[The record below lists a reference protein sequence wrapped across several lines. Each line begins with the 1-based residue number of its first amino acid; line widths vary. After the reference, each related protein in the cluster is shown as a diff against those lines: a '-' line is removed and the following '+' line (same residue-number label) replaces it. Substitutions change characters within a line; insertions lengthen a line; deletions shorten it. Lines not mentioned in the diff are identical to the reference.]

1 MPLARGKQGSDMNT
15 ITIGAVKGMDGTRL
29 EL

>member
-1 MPLARGKQGSDMNT
+1 MPLVRVKQRSDMNT
-15 ITIGAVKGMDGTRL
+15 ITIGAVKGTDGPRL